1 MQRRRSVRSAA
12 NSKKERGVPS
22 AKMLALDQLDNH
34 LGYFVRRLQIWVFQ
48 DFVDTLNPMR
58 VRPAQ
63 YSVLLVIAANPGN
76 SQAAIGQTLGIE
88 RARLA
93 RMLDE
98 LERRKWVARANGTD
112 ARSHSLYLTPEGA
125 KALAKIKRLAARHE
139 ARLVAHVGVKRHA
152 QLIALLREFG

>member
-1 MQRRRSVRSAA
+1 MRRRRSVRSAA

-112 ARSHSLYLTPEGA
+112 ARSHSLYLTPEGE

-139 ARLVAHVGVKRHA
+139 ARLAAHVGVKRRA
-152 QLIALLREFG
+152 QLMALLREFG

>member
-1 MQRRRSVRSAA
+1 MRRRRSVRSAA

-98 LERRKWVARANGTD
+98 LERRKWVARANGSD
-112 ARSHSLYLTPEGA
+112 ARSHSLYLTPEGE

-139 ARLVAHVGVKRHA
+139 ARLAAHVGVKRRA
-152 QLIALLREFG
+152 QLMALLREFG

>member
-112 ARSHSLYLTPEGA
+112 ARSHSLYLTPEGE

-139 ARLVAHVGVKRHA
+139 ARLAAHVGVKRRA
-152 QLIALLREFG
+152 QLMALLREFG